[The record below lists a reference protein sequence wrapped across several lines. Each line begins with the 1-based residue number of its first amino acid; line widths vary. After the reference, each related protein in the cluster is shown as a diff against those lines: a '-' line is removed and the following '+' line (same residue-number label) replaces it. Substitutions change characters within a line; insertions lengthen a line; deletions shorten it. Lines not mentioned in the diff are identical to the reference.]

1 MNKPTP
7 KIYRTT
13 NWSSYNSA
21 LINRG
26 NLSIWFDPK
35 TQWYAQPKGKHGR
48 NQTYSDTAIQCC
60 LMIKSLFRLSLRM
73 VTGFVQSLIHLCRLD
88 WTAPDYST
96 ICRRQKH
103 IDIAINYQKSSNGLQ
118 LLVDSTGLKFLGEGE
133 WKRKKHQ
140 PEYRRQW
147 RKLHI
152 GIDAE
157 TLQIRSIQLTTN
169 NVSDLQVLGD
179 LLDQIPQD
187 EQIDSVYT
195 DGAYDTKQC
204 HQVIADRQAHA
215 VIPPRKNAKPWKDTK
230 TSSLERNE
238 LLRTVKRL
246 GRTIWKNWS
255 GYHRRSLIEN
265 KMHYIKLLGDK
276 LRARNF
282 QSQVN
287 EIHARVA
294 VLNKFTDLGRPHTQV
309 AT

>member
-60 LMIKSLFRLSLRM
+60 LMIKSLFHLSLRM

-157 TLQIRSIQLTTN
+157 TLQICAIQLTTN
-169 NVSDLQVLGD
+169 NVSDSQVLGD

-204 HQVIADRQAHA
+204 RQVIADRQAHA

-255 GYHRRSLIEN
+255 GYHRRSLIET
-265 KMHYIKLLGDK
+265 KMHCIKLLGDK

>member
-48 NQTYSDTAIQCC
+48 NQTYSNTAIQCC
-60 LMIKSLFRLSLRM
+60 LMIKSLFHLSLRM

-157 TLQIRSIQLTTN
+157 TLQIRAIQLTTN
-169 NVSDLQVLGD
+169 NVSDSQVLGD

-204 HQVIADRQAHA
+204 RQVIADRQAHA
-215 VIPPRKNAKPWKDTK
+215 VIPPRKNAKPCKDTK